1 MAKKIKNKGEKEG
14 FFKKIGRAFSARSKG
29 AEKATI
35 VLFVLILLSIISGI
49 FGFYLFEPA
58 KEIYISE
65 SQMHKEIRAVYD
77 YSVGTDERSAQET
90 RAQEAQ
96 SFYGSIMDKYVSNDN
111 AVIQAYAGLHSN
123 FIKILIAIA
132 IVLPYFAI
140 GLMFIGNPINFIFA
154 IVNMLLV
161 VPIKSAIFLFCSF
174 RSEKRERKPSKHLE
188 LKEAAN

>member
-14 FFKKIGRAFSARSKG
+14 LFKKVGRAFTARSKG

-35 VLFVLILLSIISGI
+35 ILFVLILLSVISGI
-49 FGFYLFEPA
+49 FGFYLYEPA
-58 KEIYISE
+58 KEIYVSE
-65 SQMHKEIRAVYD
+65 SQMHKEIREIYTF
-77 YSVGTDERSAQET
+77 SSGTDERTAQEA

-111 AVIQAYAGLHSN
+111 SVIKAYAGLHSN
-123 FIKILIAIA
+123 FIKTLIAIA
-132 IVLPYFAI
+132 IVLPYAAI
-140 GLMFIGNPINFIFA
+140 GLMFVGNPVNFIFA
-154 IVNMLLV
+154 VVNMLLV
-161 VPIKSAIFLFCSF
+161 IPIKSIIFLFCSF